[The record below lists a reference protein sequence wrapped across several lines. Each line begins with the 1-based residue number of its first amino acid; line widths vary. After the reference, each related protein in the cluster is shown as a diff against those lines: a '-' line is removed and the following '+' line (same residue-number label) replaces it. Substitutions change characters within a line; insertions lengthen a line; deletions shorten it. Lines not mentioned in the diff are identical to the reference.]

1 MKIQRNAPC
10 PCGSARKYKQCC
22 LPGDR
27 EEAAR
32 IRAIEERGRIF
43 TRLQNRVERWLVE
56 QDLVDAH
63 LDEWLAVELS
73 GVTDEWLHER
83 LDQQPAYREQLW
95 DLAADRLLFEGDLPT
110 GDPRGRAKA
119 RELLLD
125 RSSQG
130 PSIGIGGL
138 GEEERVWLDGW
149 LAAPL
154 RVYEVVATERGVAV
168 TLQDLSTGE
177 STRILEPDI
186 RRAPEVEELV
196 VTRIASGPE
205 GERRA
210 TAMWPITRAG
220 LSRSGYLALAASV
233 GAEDPLRLVDDLARE
248 AWIESVVLPFPT
260 FVDQRTIDEME
271 FVTHHFRIAD
281 WRGVEQAFDAAVGWQ
296 GSREHGWQW
305 TAEPSST
312 SGRRRVLARCR
323 SDPRHP
329 DRLLLAS
336 DTRAKAEVARAWFER
351 SCGGAAGFLA
361 AEITDPTSGCL
372 AYPILD
378 PDRIARAAAQAGIE
392 AAEHLTPEQRTHLA
406 ESAYRDLHH
415 DFFDRRLPELCDVSP
430 GEALEL
436 RELRRDV
443 VLLIGA
449 HQRDE
454 ERMAAL
460 DRRPAADLSFLYREM
475 ERRIAELGT

>member
-205 GERRA
+205 G
-210 TAMWPITRAG
+210 
-220 LSRSGYLALAASV
+220 
-233 GAEDPLRLVDDLARE
+233 
-248 AWIESVVLPFPT
+248 
-260 FVDQRTIDEME
+260 
-271 FVTHHFRIAD
+271 
-281 WRGVEQAFDAAVGWQ
+281 
-296 GSREHGWQW
+296 
-305 TAEPSST
+305 
-312 SGRRRVLARCR
+312 
-323 SDPRHP
+323 
-329 DRLLLAS
+329 
-336 DTRAKAEVARAWFER
+336 
-351 SCGGAAGFLA
+351 
-361 AEITDPTSGCL
+361 
-372 AYPILD
+372 
-378 PDRIARAAAQAGIE
+378 
-392 AAEHLTPEQRTHLA
+392 
-406 ESAYRDLHH
+406 
-415 DFFDRRLPELCDVSP
+415 
-430 GEALEL
+430 
-436 RELRRDV
+436 
-443 VLLIGA
+443 
-449 HQRDE
+449 
-454 ERMAAL
+454 
-460 DRRPAADLSFLYREM
+460 
-475 ERRIAELGT
+475 